1 MGKATPTIRS
11 LWTAVLPLVL
21 APLILAGLAAV
32 VGVYKLAFPSIT
44 DPYAGN
50 IYWEP
55 SLKEPFGRTGTCFFT
70 AYRIVNESSQSTE
83 KPVKF
88 DFQIYKPAGVC
99 LRPTRLSKVHR
110 PKRLRPVAG
119 TEDPNIIVISSSEV
133 ETEFEV
139 YTDRVALWSPDQG
152 SEGWHRIIA
161 TLPVNIPTGDTVD
174 IVMLYWSYS
183 PTQTVE
189 ISLNA
194 LSINGVNY
202 PDAASNRKA
211 IAHRKEM
218 VARERE
224 TLVLYWIFFV
234 VLVALTLVAGA
245 WVVRVYTRRRTELE
259 QLQEQ
264 ARKWETEQEK
274 ESELDKEFE
283 MPKEDEG
290 AMDGGKQTPP
300 EGEAHESSAK
310 RDKPVKKKKA
320 KRRRNTE

>member
-1 MGKATPTIRS
+1 MGRTTLTHEP
-11 LWTAVLPLVL
+11 LWRQIAVPAIAGIILMVVSALVGY
-21 APLILAGLAAV
+21 I
-32 VGVYKLAFPSIT
+32 KLARTSIT

-55 SLKEPFGRTGTCFFT
+55 SLKEPFGLTGTCFFA

-110 PKRLRPVAG
+110 PKRLRPVAD
-119 TEDPNIIVISSSEV
+119 TTDPNIIVISSSEV

-139 YTDRVALWSPDQG
+139 YTDRVALWSPDQD

-161 TLPVNIPTGDTVD
+161 TLPVNIPAGDTVD
-174 IVMLYWSYS
+174 IVTLYWSYS
-183 PTQTVE
+183 PTQAVE
-189 ISLNA
+189 ISLDA
-194 LSINGVNY
+194 LSIKGVNY
-202 PDAASNRKA
+202 PDATSNRKA
-211 IAHRKEM
+211 IAHRKEI

-234 VLVALTLVAGA
+234 VLVTSTLVAGA
-245 WVVRVYTRRRTELE
+245 WVVRVYTRRRTEME
-259 QLQEQ
+259 QFQEQ
-264 ARKWETEQEK
+264 ARKWEEVRRKLETQQQK

-283 MPKEDEG
+283 VTEKDEEVK
-290 AMDGGKQTPP
+290 DGGKQKSPKNQAAQKHRKT
-300 EGEAHESSAK
+300 A
-310 RDKPVKKKKA
+310 KKKK
-320 KRRRNTE
+320 EH

>member
-11 LWTAVLPLVL
+11 LWTAVLPRVL

-32 VGVYKLAFPSIT
+32 VGVYKLAFPSIA

-55 SLKEPFGRTGTCFFT
+55 SLQEPFQTEKCLFT
-70 AYRIVNESSQSTE
+70 VYRIVNESSQPTD
-83 KPVKF
+83 KPVTF
-88 DFQIYKPAGVC
+88 DFDIYKSADAY
-99 LRPTRLSKVHR
+99 LLPTRLSRKIWG
-110 PKRLRPVAG
+110 KRLIPPPP
-119 TEDPNIIVISSSEV
+119 TEETKRIVLRSSEI
-133 ETEFEV
+133 ETEFEI
-139 YTDRVALWSPDQG
+139 YTNRVVPWDCNQAI
-152 SEGWHRIIA
+152 EGWFRIKA
-161 TLPVNIPTGDTVD
+161 TLPVNIPAGDRVD
-174 IVMLYWSYS
+174 IVTLYWSYS
-183 PTQTVE
+183 PKLAVE

-211 IAHRKEM
+211 IAHRKQI

-224 TLVLYWIFFV
+224 TLVLYWILFV
-234 VLVALTLVAGA
+234 VLVASTLVAGA
-245 WVVRVYTRRRTELE
+245 WVVRVYTRRCTKLE

-264 ARKWETEQEK
+264 ARKWETQQEK

-310 RDKPVKKKKA
+310 RDKPVKKKA